1 MKGFLLNVKKFLTLD
16 ISSKKDNNKVKK
28 SLRDKWETF
37 KIDCSLNKL
46 KISYFISVIL
56 LSFLL
61 AYTLV
66 NFTPLSND
74 EKAYIGFSIF
84 YIAFSVMISPII
96 YNLLLTIVLF
106 FSSIF
111 AKAEEKTENKAD
123 ETTIELK
130 NSVIPINH
138 YLFTFIAVY
147 FPSFLILFCMKFTG
161 VNWRAVYYMC
171 ATFIVAFSEIEFLV
185 IASYLLLELTR
196 DKACHYNL
204 KYNTVK

>member
-1 MKGFLLNVKKFLTLD
+1 MKGFLLNVKKFFTLD

-28 SLRDKWETF
+28 SLRDMWETF

-46 KISYFISVIL
+46 KISYFVSVIL

-66 NFTPLSND
+66 NFVPLSND
-74 EKAYIGFSIF
+74 KKAYIGFSIF
-84 YIAFSVMISPII
+84 YIAFSVMVSPII
-96 YNLLLTIVLF
+96 YNLLLTIVVFL
-106 FSSIF
+106 SSVF
-111 AKAEEKTENKAD
+111 GKAEEKTENKAD

-138 YLFTFIAVY
+138 YLFTFIVVY

-161 VNWRAVYYMC
+161 VNWNDVYYMC
-171 ATFIVAFSEIEFLV
+171 TTFVIAFFEAEAFV

>member
-16 ISSKKDNNKVKK
+16 ISPKKDNNKVKK

-84 YIAFSVMISPII
+84 YIAFSVMISPIV

-130 NSVIPINH
+130 NSVIPIV
-138 YLFTFIAVY
+138 LA
-147 FPSFLILFCMKFTG
+147 P
-161 VNWRAVYYMC
+161 
-171 ATFIVAFSEIEFLV
+171 
-185 IASYLLLELTR
+185 
-196 DKACHYNL
+196 YNRTTH
-204 KYNTVK
+204 N

>member
-1 MKGFLLNVKKFLTLD
+1 MKGVLLNVKKFLTLD

-28 SLRDKWETF
+28 SLRDTWETF
-37 KIDCSLNKL
+37 KINCSLNKL
-46 KISYFISVIL
+46 KISYFISVIM

-66 NFTPLSND
+66 NFVPLSND

-96 YNLLLTIVLF
+96 YNIILTIVVF
-106 FSSIF
+106 ISSVF
-111 AKAEEKTENKAD
+111 GKAEEKTENKAD
-123 ETTIELK
+123 EITIELK

-138 YLFTFIAVY
+138 YLFTFIMVY
-147 FPSFLILFCMKFTG
+147 FPCFLILYCMKFTG
-161 VNWRAVYYMC
+161 VHWNAVYYMC
-171 ATFIVAFSEIEFLV
+171 ATFVIAFSEIEFFV